1 MEGCL
6 RSRDRRGAAAVE
18 LALLLPLLVFIFLVV
33 IDFARV
39 FYFSQVVSNCA
50 RNGALYASNLTTA
63 VSPYASVSDAAL
75 ADASNLTPAPTVT
88 SSNGTDTAG
97 NPYVSVTVSWTFS
110 TISHFPGIPETV
122 PLSRTSQMRVSQ

>member
-1 MEGCL
+1 MERCW
-6 RSRDRRGAAAVE
+6 RRRDQRGVAAVE

-39 FYFSQVVSNCA
+39 FYFSQVISNCA

-63 VSPYASVSDAAL
+63 QSTYASLSDAAL
-75 ADASNLTPAPTVT
+75 ADASNLTPSPTVT

-97 NPYVSVTVSWTFS
+97 NPYVSVSVSWTFS
-110 TISHFPGIPETV
+110 TISHFPGIPDNVQLT
-122 PLSRTSQMRVSQ
+122 RTSQMRVSQ